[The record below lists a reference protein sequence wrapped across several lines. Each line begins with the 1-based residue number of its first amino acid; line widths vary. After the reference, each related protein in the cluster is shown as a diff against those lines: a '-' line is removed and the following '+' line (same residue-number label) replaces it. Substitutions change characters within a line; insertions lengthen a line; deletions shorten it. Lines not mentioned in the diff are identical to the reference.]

1 MNEEEDIRGGATDE
15 QINQAYK
22 ERLILDQQDPRTD
35 EKFLE
40 ERAKQ
45 KQKEAEEDTTT
56 DKLES
61 RGYKGNRESARQ
73 RQIRLRQRALAD
85 RDKEGS
91 TVTRGPGQVF
101 TGGKDTVEVPDR
113 DMRTGALIPN
123 ETEQD
128 QFGNPVSGF
137 QGSAGLSLAF
147 EVGANTILDLFSPVL
162 PLQSGGSYVIN
173 LISQIIRDPSK
184 IGNLNQLEAGAA
196 ATSSL
201 IPGANQYAAFLKN
214 IPKAT
219 RGTQFIRQI
228 GRGAVDANINVAG
241 QKIGEGEELT
251 LDDIT
256 AATIF
261 GGGLGF
267 AIPRIAENIKND
279 PTDFSKIFRNI
290 RRRID
295 GGPELATVDGFPV
308 GQATPEFEPTS
319 VFQIKKGTRKNIP
332 SNPEERAAL
341 EAKGQKNVF
350 KSFAEDPRL
359 GESDEALTAQYRALD
374 AKYDNQTLGDTIDE
388 NLTARQKREKYGR
401 NLKATDLDLI
411 IQEEALKGRTIDP
424 AKAQE
429 YVDLVNESRL
439 GKKEY
444 ITNAEGKK
452 RLRRNNKGYIGTIS
466 YLNAVSKG
474 VNPENLKGQV
484 DVINHISK
492 EMGVDAIGL
501 KKIIEGQGGEISFQ
515 TEGMK
520 KPVKIRSL
528 PELVKAYMGRLQRYK
543 EIPAFEKGHVF
554 AADNII
560 NDRDISSL
568 TDFNNQIDA
577 EISRSI
583 REQLDDQAI
592 EELIAAKGTLKNE
605 DFYRSV
611 VDGNR
616 KRRNKADPDK
626 VLADLLGTQYG
637 LRESFLSFV
646 YPERSLS
653 NIIPEDSKAEFAEL
667 YRIELLE
674 RIKDLRDQLTGES
687 SFGIATIDNMKMDV
701 ARKVAERFKDNEILN
716 KMILMNDQIYKVDKV
731 TDTGVAKPAIDDVVK
746 TEKDKTIKK
755 DTKQEGE

>member
-1 MNEEEDIRGGATDE
+1 MSEERDLEKELKEARDQYEAENQEIYDEVTKGNEELRRKQEKEAEEEDTD
-15 QINQAYK
+15 
-22 ERLILDQQDPRTD
+22 
-35 EKFLE
+35 
-40 ERAKQ
+40 
-45 KQKEAEEDTTT
+45 EDTTT

-61 RGYKGNRESARQ
+61 RGYKGGRESARQ

-113 DMRTGALIPN
+113 DMRTGQLIPN
-123 ETEQD
+123 ETELD
-128 QFGNPVSGF
+128 QFGNPLLAAGF
-137 QGSAGLSLAF
+137 
-147 EVGANTILDLFSPVL
+147 EITANTILDLFSPVL

-184 IGNLNQLEAGAA
+184 IGSLNQLEAGAA

-201 IPGANQYAAFLKN
+201 IPGANQYAAFLKG

-219 RGTQFIRQI
+219 RGTQLARQI
-228 GRGAVDANINVAG
+228 GRGAVDANIQLAG
-241 QKIGEGEELT
+241 MKLGEGEEIT
-251 LDDIT
+251 FDDLT
-256 AATIF
+256 AATLF
-261 GGGLGF
+261 GGGLGG
-267 AIPRIAENIKND
+267 IVGVTPEILKGK
-279 PTDFSKIFRNI
+279 TDDLSKVFRNI
-290 RRRID
+290 RKRLD
-295 GGPELATVDGFPV
+295 GGAELSEASTGLPI
-308 GQATPEFEPTS
+308 GQATPEFEPTTA
-319 VFQIKKGTRKNIP
+319 FAIKGKNNEGI
-332 SNPEERAAL
+332 SPEDFKKQFEPQKPT
-341 EAKGQKNVF
+341 EGGFTKESIQQSISDTNAKIN
-350 KSFAEDPRL
+350 SL
-359 GESDEALTAQYRALD
+359 
-374 AKYDNQTLGDTIDE
+374 YDNQSLGDNIDE

-401 NLKATDLDLI
+401 KLKSTDLDLI
-411 IQEEALKGRTIDP
+411 IKEESLKGNTIDP

-429 YVDLVNESRL
+429 YVDLVNDSRL

-444 ITNAEGKK
+444 ITNAEGKR

-466 YLNAVSKG
+466 YLNAVSLG
-474 VNPENLKGQV
+474 INPNSITGQV
-484 DVINHISK
+484 DVIKHISK
-492 EMGVDAIGL
+492 ELGTDATGL
-501 KKIIEGQGGEISFQ
+501 KRIIEGQGGEISFQ

-520 KPVKIRSL
+520 NPVKIRSL

-568 TDFNNQIDA
+568 TDFYNNLEG

-616 KRRNKADPDK
+616 KRKNKQDPDK

-637 LRESFLSFV
+637 LRESFLTFV

-653 NIIPEDSKAEFAEL
+653 NLIPEDSKAAFADL
-667 YRIELLE
+667 YRAELLE
-674 RIKDLRDQLTGES
+674 RIKDLRGQLTGQS
-687 SFGIATIDNMKMDV
+687 SFGVATIDRMKMDV
-701 ARKVAERFKDNEILN
+701 AIEVAKDFKNNKILN
-716 KMILMNDQIYKVDKV
+716 AMILMDDQIYKRNMV
-731 TDTGVAKPAIDDVVK
+731 TDTGVAKPSIDDPVR

>member
-1 MNEEEDIRGGATDE
+1 MSEERDLEKELKEARDQYEAENQEIYDEVTKGNEELR
-15 QINQAYK
+15 
-22 ERLILDQQDPRTD
+22 R
-35 EKFLE
+35 
-40 ERAKQ
+40 KQ
-45 KQKEAEEDTTT
+45 EKEAEEEEDTDEDTTT
-56 DKLES
+56 AKLES

-73 RQIRLRQRALAD
+73 RQIRLRQKALAD
-85 RDKEGS
+85 RDTEGS

-113 DMRTGALIPN
+113 DMRTGQLIPN
-123 ETEQD
+123 ETELD
-128 QFGNPVSGF
+128 QFGNPLLAAGF
-137 QGSAGLSLAF
+137 
-147 EVGANTILDLFSPVL
+147 EITANTILDLFSPVL

-184 IGNLNQLEAGAA
+184 IGSLNQLEAGAA

-201 IPGANQYAAFLKN
+201 IPGANQYAAFLKG

-219 RGTQFIRQI
+219 RGTQLARQI
-228 GRGAVDANINVAG
+228 GRGAVDANIQLAG
-241 QKIGEGEELT
+241 MKLGEGEEIT
-251 LDDIT
+251 FDDLT
-256 AATIF
+256 AATLF
-261 GGGLGF
+261 GGGLGG
-267 AIPRIAENIKND
+267 IVGVTPEILKGK
-279 PTDFSKIFRNI
+279 TDDLSKVFRNI
-290 RRRID
+290 RKRLD
-295 GGPELATVDGFPV
+295 GGPELVTPEGVNL
-308 GQATPEFEPTS
+308 GQATPEFEPTTA
-319 VFQIKKGTRKNIP
+319 FAIKNNEGI
-332 SNPEERAAL
+332 SPEE
-341 EAKGQKNVF
+341 F
-350 KSFAEDPRL
+350 KKQFEPPKPTEGGFTKESIQQSISDTDAEINSL
-359 GESDEALTAQYRALD
+359 
-374 AKYDNQTLGDTIDE
+374 YDNQSLGDNIDE
-388 NLTARQKREKYGR
+388 NLTSRQKREKYGR
-401 NLKATDLDLI
+401 KLKSTDLDLI
-411 IQEEALKGRTIDP
+411 IKEESLKGNTIDP

-429 YVDLVNESRL
+429 YVDLVNDSRL

-444 ITNAEGKK
+444 ITNAEGKR

-501 KKIIEGQGGEISFQ
+501 KKIIEGQGGEINFQ

-520 KPVKIRSL
+520 KAVKIRSL

-592 EELIAAKGTLKNE
+592 EELIAAKGTLKSE

-616 KRRNKADPDK
+616 KRKNKQDPDK

-653 NIIPEDSKAEFAEL
+653 NIIPEDSKAAFAEL
-667 YRIELLE
+667 YRAELLE

-687 SFGIATIDNMKMDV
+687 SFGVDRIDKMKMDV
-701 ARKVAERFKDNEILN
+701 ARKVAEDFKNNEVLN
-716 KMILMNDQIYKVDKV
+716 AIILMDDQIYKRNMV
-731 TDTGVAKPAIDDVVK
+731 TDTGVAKPSIDDPVR

>member
-1 MNEEEDIRGGATDE
+1 MSEERDLEKELKEEKDRYEQQNQEAYDEMTKANEELRRIQEERKRRAEARTKKKQRINRRKQIEAANKRREEFE
-15 QINQAYK
+15 QE
-22 ERLILDQQDPRTD
+22 EREFYRKQDPN
-35 EKFLE
+35 
-40 ERAKQ
+40 AKVF
-45 KQKEAEEDTTT
+45 
-56 DKLES
+56 
-61 RGYKGNRESARQ
+61 NREGQ
-73 RQIRLRQRALAD
+73 EVAD
-85 RDKEGS
+85 DGSIIVDDSPVTGPVIEPKEGD
-91 TVTRGPGQVF
+91 V
-101 TGGKDTVEVPDR
+101 DTD
-113 DMRTGALIPN
+113 A
-123 ETEQD
+123 
-128 QFGNPVSGF
+128 FGNPVYGF
-137 QGSAGLSLAF
+137 KGSPGLSLGF
-147 EVGANTILDLFSPVL
+147 EVTANTILDLFSPVL

-196 ATSSL
+196 AASSL

-219 RGTQFIRQI
+219 RGTQFIRQV

-241 QKIGEGEELT
+241 QKIGEGEEFT
-251 LDDIT
+251 LDDVK

-261 GGGLGF
+261 GGILGGVVGGG
-267 AIPRIAENIKND
+267 A
-279 PTDFSKIFRNI
+279 DFIGGGDLPKVFRNI
-290 RRRID
+290 RKRID
-295 GGPELATVDGFPV
+295 GTLPGNERITPEGFNL
-308 GQATPEFEPTS
+308 GKATPEFEPTTAFAMGGPGS
-319 VFQIKKGTRKNIP
+319 GRKPNPKP
-332 SNPEERAAL
+332 SP
-341 EAKGQKNVF
+341 GQKDVF
-350 KSFAEDPRL
+350 KSFKEDPRL

-374 AKYDNQTLGDTIDE
+374 AKYDNKTLGDTIDE

-401 NLKATDLDLI
+401 NLKATDLDVI
-411 IQEEALKGRTIDP
+411 IKEESLKGRTIDP

-429 YVDLVNESRL
+429 YVDLVNDSRL

-444 ITNAEGKK
+444 ITNAEGKR

-466 YLNAVSKG
+466 YLNAVSRG

-560 NDRDISSL
+560 NDRDISNL
-568 TDFNNQIDA
+568 TDFYNNLEG

-653 NIIPEDSKAEFAEL
+653 NIIPEDSKAAFAEL
-667 YRIELLE
+667 YRAELLE
-674 RIKDLRDQLTGES
+674 RIKDLRGQLTGQS
-687 SFGIATIDNMKMDV
+687 SFGVTTIDRMKMDV
-701 ARKVAERFKDNEILN
+701 ALEVAEGFKNNEILD
-716 KMILMNDQIYKVDKV
+716 KMILMNDQIYKIDKV
-731 TDTGVAKPAIDDVVK
+731 TDTGVAKPATDDIIK

-755 DTKQEGE
+755 NTKQEGE